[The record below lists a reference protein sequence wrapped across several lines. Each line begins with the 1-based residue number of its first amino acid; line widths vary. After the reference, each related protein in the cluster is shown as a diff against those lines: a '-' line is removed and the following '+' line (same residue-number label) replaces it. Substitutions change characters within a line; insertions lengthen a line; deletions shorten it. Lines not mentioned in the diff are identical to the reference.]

1 MSDDHEHGHCPH
13 CDACVPAYFDVLV
26 KRDDPNAALPGAY
39 AVPGIGIELARK
51 IRELYPDTRVAV
63 RFFCPYCGGQVV
75 AEKDPEAAGVGV
87 RPEGQAAGVPRSIH

>member
-1 MSDDHEHGHCPH
+1 MSDEQIARTSCYEHGHCPH

-39 AVPGIGIELARK
+39 
-51 IRELYPDTRVAV
+51 AV